1 MANILLVSEIN
12 SFLLSSL
19 ITQLE
24 EDHHTVYQTPNEP
37 NEIGKYK
44 EGLDLIL
51 LYAEELSLDGL
62 VFLKDKAIEEGIPIL
77 LLGDINEVMD
87 VEKKIPPQLIQKKF
101 IRPVNV
107 KEVAHYIDKIFTEED
122 KGMKKRILVVDDSG
136 AMLRSVKGWL
146 EDKYQVVLA
155 NSGTMAIK
163 YLAIRKPDLIL
174 LDYEMPICDGKQVLE
189 MIRSEVEFSD
199 IPVMFL
205 TNKSDKE
212 SVMSVSGFKL
222 EGYLLKSMEPEK
234 IVAHIDEFFEKKKWT
249 I

>member
-146 EDKYQVVLA
+146 EDKYQVILA

-222 EGYLLKSMEPEK
+222 EGYLLKSMAPEK

>member
-87 VEKKIPPQLIQKKF
+87 VEKKIPAQLIQKKF

-107 KEVAHYIDKIFTEED
+107 KEVAHYIDKYFTEED

-146 EDKYQVVLA
+146 EDKYQVILA

-222 EGYLLKSMEPEK
+222 EG
-234 IVAHIDEFFEKKKWT
+234 
-249 I
+249 